1 MTAIAGKTICER
13 TIELGRETGD
23 LPSVFIF
30 STSQSGEMYWSFV
43 FVAIYV
49 VVLIMQCPPLRCN
62 LLQIKGFCRRNA
74 NGFQLRRKVKWG
86 RKSSG

>member
-1 MTAIAGKTICER
+1 MKSPLRAIT
-13 TIELGRETGD
+13 
-23 LPSVFIF
+23 PSVFIF

-62 LLQIKGFCRRNA
+62 LLQIKGFY
-74 NGFQLRRKVKWG
+74 RRKTKTVVVISHFF
-86 RKSSG
+86 RDDTVRAPRT